1 MITSQEVQQWCW
13 WAWNFCTISI
23 EIILDANS
31 WISSFSHATYNMLLK
46 KGLKTYPSP
55 PMDFNLSIHFILCGN
70 ACGKDLLES
79 HRYSDELCLLH
90 KVNSKCNS
98 HEIYMLW
105 SWSNQSCLPACRQL
119 PWLQPFIQAKAL
131 NSCQIELRFSA
142 LKGTHHHHACMRE
155 AAEPDS

>member
-1 MITSQEVQQWCW
+1 MLMSLKLLY
-13 WAWNFCTISI
+13 NFHRSYSGCKFLDQLIFTCHVYHAVEEGI
-23 EIILDANS
+23 EDL
-31 WISSFSHATYNMLLK
+31 SFTTHGFQS
-46 KGLKTYPSP
+46 
-55 PMDFNLSIHFILCGN
+55 FCIHFILCGN

-79 HRYSDELCLLH
+79 HKYSDELCLLQ

-98 HEIYMLW
+98 LMKSTCYGCEA
-105 SWSNQSCLPACRQL
+105 NQSCLPACCQF

-131 NSCQIELRFSA
+131 NSCQIELPFSA